1 MVRRSLNLAKGN
13 VHPSEFSFEEPSRVH
28 NLMKKIKQTRTVKSR
43 KKENGHTLKTM
54 CTAQNAVHFETVGSR
69 GNAGLFHTDVET
81 TFVPEN
87 AAHFETIGSTG
98 NAGLFQDAVESSN
111 FDALCLAFQNFKDP
125 FTWIELK
132 SGNRQK
138 KSDRIS
144 QAPAQFKTGVHHIGL
159 ILILKMF
166 MRTL

>member
-1 MVRRSLNLAKGN
+1 
-13 VHPSEFSFEEPSRVH
+13 
-28 NLMKKIKQTRTVKSR
+28 
-43 KKENGHTLKTM
+43 M

-69 GNAGLFHTDVET
+69 RNAGLFHTDVEN

-98 NAGLFQDAVESSN
+98 NIGLFQDDVESSD
-111 FDALCLAFQNFKDP
+111 FDALCLAFQNFKEP

-132 SGNRQK
+132 PGNRQK

-144 QAPAQFKTGVHHIGL
+144 QTQPQFKNRRTSHRAHVDSENVHGNAMIQSTNDAMLHFA
-159 ILILKMF
+159 KQSSN
-166 MRTL
+166 